1 MTHKSSHIII
11 ELMKAVKS
19 VEDQLE
25 KIKELLTELEAQE
38 D

>member
-11 ELMKAVKS
+11 DLRKAVKS
-19 VEDQLE
+19 LEDQLD